1 LLANKSHE
9 KKFSAFSNFI
19 PNNEKQE
26 LDAIFAQEDYEIIIL
41 ENRKLSNFIL
51 LDTKVKST
59 KIYIKTTII
68 NPLFEVVEKTK
79 NKEGRIEYK
88 YKVLPKD
95 ETSYLNREVS
105 LEAFNLQKN

>member
-1 LLANKSHE
+1 MVRGIANSKIGFGDLILLLRYFFKLKVSTH
-9 KKFSAFSNFI
+9 
-19 PNNEKQE
+19 P
-26 LDAIFAQEDYEIIIL
+26 IL

-79 NKEGRIEYK
+79 NKEGRIQYK
-88 YKVLPKD
+88 CKVLPKD

-105 LEAFNLQKN
+105 LEPFNLQKN

>member
-1 LLANKSHE
+1 VLFRSDFPLNNTEINNSYEIVELLANKSHE

-59 KIYIKTTII
+59 K
-68 NPLFEVVEKTK
+68 
-79 NKEGRIEYK
+79 
-88 YKVLPKD
+88 
-95 ETSYLNREVS
+95 
-105 LEAFNLQKN
+105 